1 MLGSIHPAVMNV
13 IGLEMLEPS
22 FKPVN
27 YFPARDPIVGLLL
40 VSLAVPFAGRQFP
53 LLNPRPES

>member
-1 MLGSIHPAVMNV
+1 MNV
-13 IGLEMLEPS
+13 IGLAMLEPS